1 MLVPLF
7 LAALCIIQAVE
18 IEPQARG
25 VERKTAI
32 FSLAMETPHHGVLR
46 RNEQL

>member
-1 MLVPLF
+1 MPLF
-7 LAALCIIQAVE
+7 LAALGIIQAVE

-32 FSLAMETPHHGVLR
+32 FSCAMETPHHGVLR

>member
-7 LAALCIIQAVE
+7 LSALCIIQAVE

-25 VERKTAI
+25 MERKTAI
-32 FSLAMETPHHGVLR
+32 FSFAIETLHHGVLR